1 MRLKFGG
8 RKKNLFYWNIPMER
22 IQIDIGHKKDFINL
36 ILEMKR
42 ESFEE
47 FIKKKTFSTDVEMSS
62 LNDGKKRRLL

>member
-1 MRLKFGG
+1 
-8 RKKNLFYWNIPMER
+8 MER

-47 FIKKKTFSTDVEMSS
+47 FI
-62 LNDGKKRRLL
+62 

>member
-47 FIKKKTFSTDVEMSS
+47 FI
-62 LNDGKKRRLL
+62 